1 MRRTFVLMLVA
12 AIALV
17 GCGGGGGSKS
27 SSTTAASAASGSS
40 SATTAKPASSNAA
53 PSLGG
58 GKFCTDAATNNLA
71 QQLAASSA
79 AAGAGTA
86 ALQRN
91 LDLLKTYESEAPSAI
106 KADVT
111 TLVTFYTKFVQIMTN
126 DKSDP
131 SKLGTDLQGVE
142 VDQAALQAASQ
153 HIGAYYAAN
162 CHA

>member
-1 MRRTFVLMLVA
+1 MRRTFVLMAVA

-17 GCGGGGGSKS
+17 GCGGGGGAKS
-27 SSTTAASAASGSS
+27 SSTTAASGS

-53 PSLGG
+53 ASSG
-58 GKFCTDAATNNLA
+58 GKFCADAATRNLA
-71 QQLAASSA
+71 QQLQSSA
-79 AAGAGTA
+79 SAGTGTD

-91 LDLLKTYESEAPSAI
+91 LDLLKTYEREAPSAI

-126 DKSDP
+126 DKSDQ
-131 SKLGTDLQGVE
+131 SKLVTDMQGIE
-142 VDQAALQAASQ
+142 GDQAALQAASQ